1 MKSRCFFCVF
11 RDYRCG
17 NRTRNPS
24 KSHSEG
30 KSLAFCSFK
39 MYFCTG
45 KREND
50 EIMAYYKLI
59 RMPANGK
66 AVRGRLYEVRE
77 TRFEEELVPICDT
90 MENADYL
97 IPALIYGIG
106 VTQSPKFKRLLPI
119 VRQVPGRTGIRFH
132 RGTRPEH
139 SKGCILV
146 PPSMEQE
153 LTSRWL
159 AEQTAHEEIRL
170 EICNHTNLNLR

>member
-1 MKSRCFFCVF
+1 
-11 RDYRCG
+11 
-17 NRTRNPS
+17 
-24 KSHSEG
+24 
-30 KSLAFCSFK
+30 
-39 MYFCTG
+39 
-45 KREND
+45 
-50 EIMAYYKLI
+50 MAYYKLI

-66 AVRGRLYEVRE
+66 AVRGRLYEATQ
-77 TRFEEELVPICDT
+77 TRFEETLIPICDT
-90 MENADYL
+90 IENADYL

-106 VTQSPKFKRLLPI
+106 VTQSPKFKRLLPV

-159 AEQTAHEEIRL
+159 AEQTSHEEIRL
-170 EICNHTNLNLR
+170 EICNHTNLSLR

>member
-1 MKSRCFFCVF
+1 
-11 RDYRCG
+11 
-17 NRTRNPS
+17 
-24 KSHSEG
+24 
-30 KSLAFCSFK
+30 
-39 MYFCTG
+39 
-45 KREND
+45 
-50 EIMAYYKLI
+50 MAYYKLI
-59 RMPANGK
+59 RMPKDGK
-66 AVRGRLYEVRE
+66 AVRGRLFQATES
-77 TRFEEELVPICDT
+77 RFEEVLIPICDT
-90 MENADYL
+90 LENADYL

-159 AEQTAHEEIRL
+159 AEQTSHEEIRL
-170 EICNHTNLNLR
+170 EVCNHTNINFETLA

>member
-1 MKSRCFFCVF
+1 MFLETIDAEIAQETRVNPTPKANLLHFALLRCIFAPVNEKE
-11 RDYRCG
+11 D
-17 NRTRNPS
+17 
-24 KSHSEG
+24 
-30 KSLAFCSFK
+30 
-39 MYFCTG
+39 
-45 KREND
+45 EN
-50 EIMAYYKLI
+50 MAYYKLI

-146 PPSMEQE
+146 SGSDEQT
-153 LTSRWL
+153 LAARWL